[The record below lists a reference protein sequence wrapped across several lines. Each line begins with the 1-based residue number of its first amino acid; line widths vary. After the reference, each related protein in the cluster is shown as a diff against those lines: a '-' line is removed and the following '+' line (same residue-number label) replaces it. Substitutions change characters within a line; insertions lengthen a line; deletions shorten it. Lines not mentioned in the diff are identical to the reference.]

1 MKILSRRILLVTDA
15 WAPQVNGVVTTLKRT
30 SDCLREAGHVVDVL
44 APSRFRTVPCPTYPE
59 IRLAL
64 LPGRTVAQALDG
76 FRPDAV
82 HIATEG
88 PLGLAAR
95 AYLTRRR
102 LRFTTSYHTQFPEYV
117 RARAQIPTAW
127 TYAALRWFHG
137 AASRVMVNTESMRR
151 DLEARRF
158 GRLVIWG
165 RGVDTELFRPR
176 ARRVLD
182 LPRPVF
188 AYSGRVAVEKNLAAF
203 LELELPGSKLVI
215 GDGPALAGLR
225 ARFPGV
231 CYAGYRFGE
240 DLAAHLACADV
251 FVFPSRTDTFGLV
264 MLEALACGV
273 PVAAFPVPGPLDV
286 LTPGAT
292 GVLSQDLR
300 SAALA
305 ALGLDREVCRR
316 HALER
321 SWRRATAEFLRH
333 LVDVRTGQVLVGD
346 PAVPPAAVVKGD
358 AGPAS
363 LESRRGA

>member
-188 AYSGRVAVEKNLAAF
+188 A
-203 LELELPGSKLVI
+203 
-215 GDGPALAGLR
+215 
-225 ARFPGV
+225 
-231 CYAGYRFGE
+231 
-240 DLAAHLACADV
+240 
-251 FVFPSRTDTFGLV
+251 
-264 MLEALACGV
+264 
-273 PVAAFPVPGPLDV
+273 
-286 LTPGAT
+286 
-292 GVLSQDLR
+292 
-300 SAALA
+300 
-305 ALGLDREVCRR
+305 
-316 HALER
+316 
-321 SWRRATAEFLRH
+321 
-333 LVDVRTGQVLVGD
+333 
-346 PAVPPAAVVKGD
+346 
-358 AGPAS
+358 
-363 LESRRGA
+363 